1 MPDMDGV
8 ETMKKLKNMSLKTP
22 IVALTADAVEGS
34 RERYLEEGF
43 DDYVAKPIDQMTL
56 GETLNKFIDLKVLSK
71 DELYKLDIHEHIQ
84 SVPENETE
92 VL

>member
-1 MPDMDGV
+1 M
-8 ETMKKLKNMSLKTP
+8 
-22 IVALTADAVEGS
+22 
-34 RERYLEEGF
+34 
-43 DDYVAKPIDQMTL
+43 KPIDEMTL
-56 GETLNKFIDLKVLSK
+56 GETLNKFIDLKVLSR